1 MRESP
6 CLLIFGTKS
15 KSRRKCCRVGRPSH
29 AQRGSELAS
38 AQCRTCLKAAAARAQ
53 SEPTTRSRLDV
64 DPLAAVARS
73 VPAFD
78 GKFRHAVPV
87 EN

>member
-1 MRESP
+1 
-6 CLLIFGTKS
+6 
-15 KSRRKCCRVGRPSH
+15 
-29 AQRGSELAS
+29 
-38 AQCRTCLKAAAARAQ
+38 
-53 SEPTTRSRLDV
+53 V